1 MKSKGGAGFVKQ
13 IMSMVS
19 CVSRAK
25 CIAMIRSKTD
35 AIKAQLMVTALSRRN
50 KFSIRAIFAKSNNA
64 IDDDSKDRDLTEDD
78 QVSNDILILVT
89 IFIFTFLVEKVLS
102 LCCHC
107 DGNCVINFL

>member
-13 IMSMVS
+13 IMS

-35 AIKAQLMVTALSRRN
+35 AIKAQLMVTALSRKN
-50 KFSIRAIFAKSNNA
+50 KFSIRALFAKNNA

-89 IFIFTFLVEKVLS
+89 IFIFSFLVEKVLS